1 MEKFQNMGMQTFDT
15 ALYHLNIN
23 GKISLEE
30 ALKNADAE
38 NNLRLRI
45 EPGEKSKTG
54 SVDSD
59 DAFGGLSLVEE
70 PEEEE
75 DDEANENE
83 LGEPLIN
90 S

>member
-1 MEKFQNMGMQTFDT
+1 MEKSENMGMQTFDT
-15 ALYHLNIN
+15 ALYHLYIN

-45 EPGEKSKTG
+45 EPGEKAKTG